1 MAKRPKNDT
10 PELRTIRAKGHW
22 KGTYRTDI
30 DVRDFSFVISE
41 PPKVGGKDEAP
52 TPMEY
57 VAGALNG
64 CFGVTIEMVAE
75 EQEFA
80 LDGLD
85 VDCEGVVDH
94 RGLFG
99 TADVSPHF
107 HTMQVNVTLFT
118 EEAMDRLPALEHEVL
133 TRCPVY
139 NMIRDSGAEISVE
152 WTVRSG
158 KI

>member
-1 MAKRPKNDT
+1 MAKRPSNDT
-10 PELRTIRAKGHW
+10 PELRTVRAAGRW
-22 KGTYRTDI
+22 KGKYRTDV
-30 DVRDFSFVISE
+30 DVRDFSFVVSE
-41 PPKVGGKDEAP
+41 PPKVGGMDEAP

-64 CFGVTIEMVAE
+64 CFGVTIEMVAG

-85 VDCEGVVDH
+85 VRCEGVVDH

-107 HTMQVNVTLFT
+107 QTVRVDVTLFT
-118 EEAMDRLPALEHEVL
+118 VEPEDRLPALEKEVL
-133 TRCPVY
+133 VRCPVY
-139 NMIRDSGAEISVE
+139 NLIRDSGADIDVM
-152 WTVRSG
+152 WTIRDG
-158 KI
+158 TA